1 MIAIIGGSG
10 FVGTPLMSRLTK
22 HGIPARI
29 IDKSPSKFFPDDVTV
44 ADVRDYP
51 ALVEA
56 LSGVDCIV
64 NLAAEH
70 RDDVTPKSLYD
81 EVNVDGAR
89 NVCKAAEA
97 LGITKLVFTSSVAV
111 YGFAPLG
118 TDECGDTKPFNDY
131 GRTKLEAEA
140 VYRAWAG
147 ADNGRTLVI
156 VRPTVIFGERNRGN
170 VYNLLRQMAT
180 GPFLMIGR
188 GTNRKS
194 MAYVENVAAALEYF
208 LDFGP
213 GVHTYNYV
221 DKPDF
226 TMNDLIAEIDRHL
239 GRGKRRRAHWPVA
252 LAYPAGL
259 AFDFLARIT
268 NKRFTV
274 SAIRIKKFVS
284 DTMFAAKKIRDSGFE
299 PPVSLSEGLERT
311 VRYEFLE
318 HHPDDTLFYTE

>member
-1 MIAIIGGSG
+1 MVAIIGGSG
-10 FVGTPLMSRLTK
+10 FVGTRLMSRLTH
-22 HGIPARI
+22 HGTPARI
-29 IDKSPSKFFPDDVTV
+29 VDKQPSKLYPDAVTI
-44 ADVRDYP
+44 ADVRDYA
-51 ALVEA
+51 ALEA
-56 LSGVDCIV
+56 SLSGADCIV

-111 YGFAPLG
+111 YGFAPVG
-118 TDECGDTKPFNDY
+118 TDESGDTRPFNDY

-147 ADNGRTLVI
+147 ADPNRSLV
-156 VRPTVIFGERNRGN
+156 VLRPTVIFGERNRGN

-194 MAYVENVAAALEYF
+194 MAYVENVAAAIEYCLE
-208 LDFGP
+208 LGA
-213 GVHTYNYV
+213 GVNVYNYV

-226 TMNDLIAEIDRHL
+226 TMNDLISEIDHHL
-239 GRGKRRRAHWPVA
+239 GRGERRRAHWPFR

-259 AFDFLARIT
+259 VFDLLARMT
-268 NKRFTV
+268 NKKFTI
-274 SAIRIKKFVS
+274 SAIRIRKFVS
-284 DTMFAAKKIRDSGFE
+284 DSMFAADKILNSGFR
-299 PPVSLSEGLERT
+299 PPVSLSDGLERT
-311 VRYEFLE
+311 LRYEFLE
-318 HHPDDTLFYTE
+318 DHPDDTLFYTE